1 LTLLLPEGTTR
12 QALTDAFADVLS
24 YPHESPAAAAQRC
37 AEIVRTRDV
46 EAGRLLESFAALVE
60 AEPLGAL
67 QEAYTRA
74 FDLDT
79 MTRSEPTCYPYIGHY
94 LFDESHKRGAFILE
108 LRKRF
113 RAQGFED
120 SSGDLSDHLV
130 VLLRFLAVCTDEILA
145 DELVDDAIL
154 PALARIGSLRGSGT
168 SNPGSLRD
176 AYLEVLSALELSLRA
191 GRPEQAADPLAVES
205 EREWVRDR
213 DSLGIDRDWCGH

>member
-1 LTLLLPEGTTR
+1 LTLLLPEGSTR

-24 YPHESPAAAAQRC
+24 YPHESPAAAARRC
-37 AEIVRTRDV
+37 AEIARTRDV
-46 EAGRLLESFAALVE
+46 EAGRLLESFAALVDE
-60 AEPLGAL
+60 EPLGAL

-79 MTRSEPTCYPYIGHY
+79 MLRSEPTCYPYVGHY
-94 LFDESHKRGAFILE
+94 LFDESHKRGMFILE
-108 LRKRF
+108 LRRRF
-113 RAQGFED
+113 REHGFED
-120 SSGDLSDHLV
+120 SSDLSDHLV
-130 VLLRFLAVCTDEILA
+130 LLLRFLAVCADETLA

-154 PALARIGSLRGSGT
+154 PALSRIRNLRGAGT

-205 EREWVRDR
+205 EREWMRDR